1 MHLLTF
7 NNNMR
12 SKFLSDKRPLSGVK
26 ILPATLNNRSTEA
39 EEGNAALYFIK
50 MALMVGYLFR
60 LLSFVDWS
68 ARNKSTSLDSAD
80 TVAVKIDL
88 KKSFLVFFLCGL

>member
-1 MHLLTF
+1 
-7 NNNMR
+7 MR
-12 SKFLSDKRPLSGVK
+12 SKFLSDKPPLSGVK

-39 EEGNAALYFIK
+39 DEGNAALFFIK

-68 ARNKSTSLDSAD
+68 ARNILTSLDSIAD